1 MTKLKV
7 KYQPVLQEIYIECYN
22 PVEKKWELT
31 DYKPTS
37 NGQIFLQDLK
47 IDFFT
52 NMFKKFGDKNIEI
65 YFKGTKMDFDDF
77 STMVDYY
84 NRKNENTKFSLIE
97 NFEQLPSVSK
107 SFEDIKETSKEI
119 LDNLQEDI
127 DCESDAK
134 IKSQFSALRNEVEK
148 AATSKSA
155 PIHLCFI
162 GAYSTG
168 KSTLINSLIGAR
180 LLPKADEAKTA
191 KIFKIINSEK
201 IQITLL
207 INGQEEIVIE
217 RNESTLNLE
226 HIKTCSDAEFKKSI
240 NSIITEAIK
249 NEKNSVETQI
259 HSILDWLNE
268 QDLIT
273 EVSVYYPL
281 SFMGNTPCVI
291 YDTPGTD
298 SDDNVAHEATLKQ
311 ILNRQKNSILFIVL
325 SPTKT
330 EGRGNKVL
338 FDLLN
343 KAENDEE
350 NTNGINLSMERCFY
364 IYNMADMLDSESFKN
379 GIAKKTLT
387 LTQGNSQDEQEA
399 NPIEKKIIQLNNHRT
414 YLTSATWG
422 LAASKLGNVSEDDKE
437 IYLFKSKKRKLYE
450 KNLSTSELNLKRQL
464 EYINEEKEVDEEKSL
479 LMASGIYTLQRDIHD
494 YTFKY
499 STAIY
504 AHSFFQSIWNP
515 IDDFKQKTE
524 NLRTNLEKNVKELT
538 EEKTQLEDKIISD
551 LDKVYTDFIT
561 NCQIENDNLKSTQ
574 FYDEDISS
582 FIYSYRNSK
591 ELKGCVLGKE
601 KKQMQWTQFISEV
614 NTKLNTIAENLNE
627 DLMEERRKKKLELI
641 EKVKECFKNN
651 GISTDKALYF
661 IPHSSVKIECE
672 VPKVSTFIW
681 SWFQKEKMNDA
692 IDKVEESALN
702 SVCNI
707 FESARIENFSKTIS
721 KDSLSFIN
729 EIKKN
734 IDTEASDIKDIIEN
748 KNQKEEELRKLIP
761 VSEKMN
767 TYIQD
772 LINTLW
778 VVEEK

>member
-7 KYQPVLQEIYIECYN
+7 KYQPVLQEIHIECYN

-31 DYKPTS
+31 DYNPTS

-226 HIKTCSDAEFKKSI
+226 YIKTCSDAEFKKSI

-259 HSILDWLNE
+259 YSILDWLNE

-387 LTQGNSQDEQEA
+387 LTQGNSQDEQEV

-422 LAASKLGNVSEDDKE
+422 LAASKLGDVSEDDKE

-538 EEKTQLEDKIISD
+538 EEKTKLEDKIISD

-582 FIYSYRNSK
+582 FIACNSK
-591 ELKGCVLGKE
+591 KLKGSVFGKE
-601 KKQMQWTQFISEV
+601 KKQMQWPQFISEV

-672 VPKVSTFIW
+672 VPKVITFIW

-692 IDKVEESALN
+692 IDKVKESALN
-702 SVCNI
+702 SICNI

-778 VVEEK
+778 AMEEK